1 MVLLLVAPR
10 YGSTSTLVTQV
21 IGSQDP
27 FSVFLFARFQDH
39 FLQFAIMQDGGG
51 GLGRSEKSVI
61 EVRNMRFN
69 SGNQLL

>member
-39 FLQFAIMQDGGG
+39 FLQFAIMQD
-51 GLGRSEKSVI
+51 
-61 EVRNMRFN
+61 VRRRAW
-69 SGNQLL
+69 QE